1 MKLCDCFVVVLLHA
15 VNVILGAGSYGMATA
30 KHSSYIRNICSYI
43 ETAGNKCLKVKIA
56 AGLCQA
62 GLCAMN

>member
-15 VNVILGAGSYGMATA
+15 VNVILGVGSDGIAMA

-43 ETAGNKCLKVKIA
+43 ETAGNKCPKETSA

>member
-1 MKLCDCFVVVLLHA
+1 MKLYFVSLLFYSMH
-15 VNVILGAGSYGMATA
+15 VNVILGAGSYGIAMA
-30 KHSSYIRNICSYI
+30 KHSSHIRNICSYI
-43 ETAGNKCLKVKIA
+43 ETAGNKCPKETSA

>member
-1 MKLCDCFVVVLLHA
+1 MKLYDCFVVVFLHA
-15 VNVILGAGSYGMATA
+15 VNGILGAGSYGIAMA
-30 KHSSYIRNICSYI
+30 KHSPYIRNICSYI
-43 ETAGNKCLKVKIA
+43 EAAGNKCPKQNNG